1 MVGES
6 DHMPVFRG
14 QPARNVPKQIGDH
27 VSGTSGHD
35 LRGREGERGRE
46 RERKRERENAEN
58 AENSS
63 WCEVLN
69 RVLPSTE
76 DGGTTSYLKVETEWS
91 TWKVTNMGKQRTEN
105 NRVETEWKPN
115 GNRMEH
121 KEGDKHGTQRTE
133 NNRC

>member
-1 MVGES
+1 
-6 DHMPVFRG
+6 MPVFRG

-35 LRGREGERGRE
+35 LREREGERGRG
-46 RERKRERENAEN
+46 RENAEN

-69 RVLPSTE
+69 CVLPSTE
-76 DGGTTSYLKVETEWS
+76 DGGATSYLKVETEWS

-105 NRVETEWKPN
+105 NRVETE
-115 GNRMEH
+115 
-121 KEGDKHGTQRTE
+121 
-133 NNRC
+133 